1 LEFPVNYAVSCI
13 APGRIR
19 EETLVQKT
27 RRQILDILKREGS
40 ATLEELAGSIG
51 LSPVTIRAHLSVLER
66 DDLIT
71 FDEVRGKVGRPHF
84 VYSLATGAEHHFPS
98 SYHRLADRF
107 LAGFKAVAGP
117 QALQEVVEQV
127 AESWASERAGR
138 LLGKD
143 LEGRVSEVAKIRTE
157 DGAMAEW
164 ERTEDG
170 YFIRQYHCPVHRV
183 AESHPEV
190 CDAEL
195 AYVRRMLGVPV
206 EREGSLCDGEGQCGY
221 RVTAQ

>member
-1 LEFPVNYAVSCI
+1 VSCI
-13 APGRIR
+13 APGRIIR

-27 RRQILDILKREGS
+27 RRQILDILKRDGS

-66 DDLIT
+66 DDLIA

-84 VYSLATGAEHHFPS
+84 VYSLAVGAEHYFPS
-98 SYHRLADRF
+98 SYHLLAARF
-107 LAGFKAVAGP
+107 LASFKAVAGA
-117 QALQEVVEQV
+117 QALEEVVEQV
-127 AESWASERAGR
+127 ADAWAGERAGR

-143 LEGRVSEVAKIRTE
+143 LEGRVSEVTKIRTE

-170 YFIRQYHCPVHRV
+170 YLIRQYHCPVHRV

-190 CDAEL
+190 CQAEL
-195 AYVRRMLGVPV
+195 EYVRRMLGVPV
-206 EREGSLCDGEGQCGY
+206 EREGSLLCDGNGQCCY
-221 RVTAQ
+221 RVATH